1 MSAFA
6 QTGQYTPRPSTRSIS
21 PLSFSD
27 LACQEPD
34 ASGASPLSPSDQ
46 TVTFHLTHAAGP
58 RALNGLRPAA
68 PALATRLVHAAPEFT
83 LAQAHSRASEALA
96 TLGLCQREA
105 SPKASHRAWI
115 EQAHTRLQAFLVLAQ
130 SAEDAALLGGLEAV
144 PQRKQRAATL
154 QQLGPRLQ
162 SALESLDD
170 CLRATPA
177 ALRGQPG
184 LAPDGLRQ
192 ACRVIS
198 AQRQEQ
204 VALRSHFLQSSE
216 CHHVFYLPRMLASK
230 ALYWEAAA
238 AVLESLAPAKPLAS
252 RQVGTPLRLA
262 DTLGSHVGTDTH
274 MHTHMH
280 THTPVRVA
288 WVDAQ
293 TPVRPDRLP
302 RLQPQVAGLLPEGK
316 HSPSRM
322 RSPASLASTASPSL
336 VSSLRTSSPSDRFPS
351 PTSRSIAQA
360 SPSRTSTPARPS
372 SPTASRPVSQSG
384 LSRPA
389 AGGVTGKRSEKRPQP
404 SRDLAGRFAR
414 RAEQLRQQS
423 TAAAAD
429 DGVHRLADPGQVLG
443 LQRKAGRFPVA
454 AAVKA
459 VLEGQN
465 PPCFDN
471 ALIPERDFVQACLKA
486 AVARLRQASPAGN
499 WPSDVALEIRFQQA
513 ISEALRRRPNEV
525 VHSQLLLPVAAEAV
539 PAMGRRVLRP
549 LQAHCEQRPA
559 VAVTQALAQAYAADG
574 VQGAH
579 CHERSQHKHATN
591 LYLSRFSSGSLALP
605 GQAPGQPLLTLTR
618 HGVLSPLALS
628 VAGLQSE
635 FRPGSPQADEAL
647 GRAALDLAADV
658 GDARLIDLQQQV
670 QAGEMPAQEAW
681 VQAARHVRTDADR
694 GFIGR
699 LWSTR
704 PLLIDRMRAAGALRR
719 AREAAE
725 VALSSLPD
733 AVLADIATRAAQG
746 LQPRVRLA
754 SISLMTP
761 DHWRRIKGSVSDNE
775 HAMWTDQRRA
785 WAQLAQAPCD
795 MPLPFLRDGQVRRD
809 AQGRLVIATDT
820 RGEPLRV
827 KVRLEPLAMNV
838 PVNKQAT
845 ERWSAGGFAVSDAS
859 NRQALTTL
867 LGENWALLPPQSLD
881 AGDLHGWVGEAL
893 RGEHH
898 PQRRAALV
906 ALSQDVIRIYREGAH
921 RSAGTDPY
929 KLAKRLIVL
938 CNLLPGTATLI
949 NCKSGKDRTSE
960 AEAQARHLAMEI
972 ALRGGQPPAYT
983 EPITPLR
990 QAQLGVLHES
1000 GGAREIQHWNTN
1012 IAGTKSAYA
1021 AVLNQYGK
1029 KSDVKAVYK
1038 GAAALIH
1045 S

>member
-6 QTGQYTPRPSTRSIS
+6 QTGQYTPHPSTRSVS

-27 LACQEPD
+27 LECQEISP
-34 ASGASPLSPSDQ
+34 AGASPLSPSEQ
-46 TVTFHLTHAAGP
+46 TVTFHLTHAAAP

-68 PALATRLVHAAPEFT
+68 PALVTRPVHAAPGFT
-83 LAQAHSRASEALA
+83 LGQALSRASEALA

-105 SPKASHRAWI
+105 SRQAPHRAWI
-115 EQAHTRLQAFLVLAQ
+115 EQAHTRLQAFLALAQ
-130 SAEDAALLGGLEAV
+130 SAEDAALLGGLESV
-144 PQRKQRAATL
+144 PQREQRADTL
-154 QQLGPRLQ
+154 HKLGPRLQ
-162 SALESLDD
+162 SAFESLND

-177 ALRGQPG
+177 ALRGQSG

-192 ACRVIS
+192 ACRVI
-198 AQRQEQ
+198 AARRLEQ
-204 VALRSHFLQSSE
+204 VALRSDFLQSSE

-238 AVLESLAPAKPLAS
+238 AVLESLAPAQPLAA
-252 RQVGTPLRLA
+252 RQVATPLRP
-262 DTLGSHVGTDTH
+262 TDTPRSH
-274 MHTHMH
+274 AQTLR
-280 THTPVRVA
+280 TQTPVRVA
-288 WVDAQ
+288 WGDAQ

-302 RLQPQVAGLLPEGK
+302 KPQPQAAALLPEGK

-322 RSPASLASTASPSL
+322 RSPASLASTASPSQA
-336 VSSLRTSSPSDRFPS
+336 SSLRTSSPSDRFAS
-351 PTSRSIAQA
+351 PISRSLAQA
-360 SPSRTSTPARPS
+360 SPSSTSILATPS
-372 SPTASRPVSQSG
+372 SATAARAASRPG
-384 LSRPA
+384 LSRGA
-389 AGGVTGKRSEKRPQP
+389 AGSVAEKPSDKQSEKRPQP
-404 SRDLAGRFAR
+404 TRDLVAPFAR
-414 RAEQLRQQS
+414 RAAQLREQS
-423 TAAAAD
+423 AAAAAD
-429 DGVHRLADPGQVLG
+429 DSENRLADPGQVLG
-443 LQRKAGRFPVA
+443 LQRKAGRAPVA

-459 VLEGQN
+459 VLAGEN
-465 PPCFDN
+465 PPCFDD

-486 AVARLRQASPAGN
+486 AVSRLRQASPAAN
-499 WPSDVALEIRFQQA
+499 WPSDAVLEARFQQA

-525 VHSQLLLPVAAEAV
+525 VRSQLLLPVAEAV
-539 PAMGRRVLRP
+539 PALGRRVLRP
-549 LQAHCEQRPA
+549 LQAQCEQRPA

-628 VAGLQSE
+628 VAGLRSE
-635 FRPGSPQADEAL
+635 FRPGAPQADESL

-658 GDARLIDLQQQV
+658 GDARLIELQQQV
-670 QAGEMPAQEAW
+670 QAGQVPAQEAW
-681 VQAARHVRTDADR
+681 VQAARHVRADADR
-694 GFIGR
+694 GFIER
-699 LWSTR
+699 LRPTR

-725 VALSSLPD
+725 VAMSSLPD
-733 AVLADIATRAAQG
+733 TVLADIAIRAAQG
-746 LQPRVRLA
+746 LEPRVRLA

-775 HAMWTDQRRA
+775 HAMWTDQRQA
-785 WAQLAQAPCD
+785 WAQLGQAPCD
-795 MPLPFLRDGQVRRD
+795 MPLPYLRDGQVRRD

-820 RGEPLRV
+820 RGQPLRV
-827 KVRLEPLAMNV
+827 KVRFEPLAMNV

-845 ERWSAGGFAVSDAS
+845 ERWSAGGFDVSDAS
-859 NRQALTTL
+859 NQQALTTL
-867 LGENWALLPPQSLD
+867 LGENWALLPPQALD

-893 RGEHH
+893 RGEHD

-983 EPITPLR
+983 EPSTPLR

-1000 GGAREIQHWNTN
+1000 GGAREIQYWNTN

-1029 KSDVKAVYK
+1029 KSDIKAVYK